1 VTRNSD
7 RETDELARALQH
19 LRLALISL
27 DAANEARA
35 APYAQMA
42 IDILEGWGRDDPSP
56 PIDD

>member
-1 VTRNSD
+1 
-7 RETDELARALQH
+7 

-27 DAANEARA
+27 DAANESRA

-56 PIDD
+56 AIDD